1 MNDPLVAFTVL
12 CLSAMAAGAV
22 NSVAGGGTLLSF
34 PPLLHL
40 MDAVHANATSTVALM
55 PGSLAGGLGYRREVR
70 ECGPLILRL
79 LIPSVL
85 GGIVGS
91 LLVTR
96 LPPDVFAALVPWL
109 ILTAALL
116 FLIQGPFKRLIG
128 LGKHGPPTTL
138 TVIAVLL
145 GQFVIAVYGGY
156 FGAGIG
162 ILMLSVLPFM
172 GTENIHQTNAA
183 KTVLAA
189 VINGVT
195 VVIFIIEGVVVWH
208 YALAMAVAAI
218 IGGYLGAHFARRL
231 PAIYVRVL
239 VIVIGFSL
247 GGYYLWK
254 EFTDGPSSPPPT
266 SEADHVRPN

>member
-1 MNDPLVAFTVL
+1 MNDPVVAYVLL
-12 CLSAMAAGAV
+12 CLSAAAAGAV

-34 PPLLHL
+34 PPLLRL
-40 MDAVHANATSTVALM
+40 MDAVQANATSTVALM
-55 PGSLAGGLGYRREVR
+55 PGSIAGGLGYRKEVR
-70 ECGPLILRL
+70 ECRKLILRL
-79 LIPSVL
+79 LAPSIL

-91 LLVTR
+91 LLVTE
-96 LPPDVFAALVPWL
+96 LPPSVFGRLVPWL

-116 FLIQGPFKRLIG
+116 FLIQGPIKRLVKQ
-128 LGKHGPPTTL
+128 KHGPPGPVA
-138 TVIAVLL
+138 TVGVIL

-183 KTVLAA
+183 KTILAA

-195 VVIFIIEGVVVWH
+195 CAIFIIEGVVVWE

-218 IGGYLGAHFARRL
+218 VGGYLAAHYARKL
-231 PAIYVRVL
+231 PAICVRVL
-239 VIVIGFSL
+239 VIVIGFGL
-247 GGYYLWK
+247 AGYYLWK
-254 EFTDGPSSPPPT
+254 QFGGG
-266 SEADHVRPN
+266 

>member
-1 MNDPLVAFTVL
+1 MSDPPIAYLLL
-12 CLSAMAAGAV
+12 CLSAAAAGAV

-34 PPLLHL
+34 PPLLRL

-55 PGSLAGGLGYRREVR
+55 PGSIAGGFGYRKEVR
-70 ECGPLILRL
+70 ECRGLILRL
-79 LIPSVL
+79 LAPSIL

-91 LLVTR
+91 LLVTE
-96 LPPDVFAALVPWL
+96 LPPSVFAALVPWL
-109 ILTAALL
+109 ILTAASL
-116 FLIQGPFKRLIG
+116 FLFQGPVKRLVKQ
-128 LGKHGPPTTL
+128 KHGPPGPL
-138 TVIAVLL
+138 TVVAVIG
-145 GQFVIAVYGGY
+145 GQFLIAVYGGY

-183 KTVLAA
+183 KTILAA

-195 VVIFIIEGVVVWH
+195 VVIFVIEGVVVWH

-218 IGGYLGAHFARRL
+218 VGGYLAAHYARKL
-231 PAIYVRVL
+231 PTIYVRVL

-254 EFTDGPSSPPPT
+254 QFIE
-266 SEADHVRPN
+266 